1 MSLPKENLKRGN
13 LIVESEEL
21 LALDL
26 FEKLGVG
33 WVSRG
38 TSWDTKWHDGAV
50 LFISND
56 LDVASGLTAQVS
68 GKPRSSLTFPSALGS
83 NSRLC

>member
-13 LIVESEEL
+13 LIVESKEL

-26 FEKLGVG
+26 FESLGVG

-38 TSWDTKWHDGAV
+38 TSWDTEWHDGTV

-56 LDVASGLTAQVS
+56 L
-68 GKPRSSLTFPSALGS
+68 
-83 NSRLC
+83 